1 MVELLTITLFKL
13 SFHYIKTLWKIIA
26 QLLFF
31 RIVSELQQFRQDLE
45 NHKKQLE
52 DFYSNQLSTSQYK
65 SMKEIQ
71 YHLSTGLDKQMQQT
85 QDNSRE
91 ICNYQIS
98 QFSDICKS
106 HQDAH
111 ERFVKSQMKEQ
122 TIRRMEENE
131 QLANHL
137 EMISLKKMNEI
148 NDMQIHYKN
157 KTLHTGQDVVS
168 KNVQDQLNEMHRK
181 YTEELRKAVESE
193 RSSKQDSHSL
203 NVSRNQDVQHIG
215 SGNDF
220 RTHKFENKQHT
231 GSQHSN
237 SELSRQGKVLS
248 ERNRDNLHYENNTS
262 KNFPFVSPGCR
273 TDLWNAKSVFSKTN
287 PSPVAAVLPQPHNE
301 KCENIP
307 WKKRGK
313 QKKNYGQPSRKSQR
327 LNRRESDT
335 ENEASDVS
343 QKFETGIGKLEKTD
357 ANQNTQKPFSGAYST
372 SQINDFGVSR
382 GRQPGKALVERKESS
397 SLFKVP
403 QFSQSSLSETENNVS
418 SRGNFSVT
426 KPISSFAL
434 GSKEKQ
440 QTTYQNVFPV
450 RPNTYSVNNLRKSTP
465 SVTNFWQQSGRFSG
479 HNTDGGCVKDQTGWN
494 QNSKLQQQTGSV
506 YDFSESPE
514 SHQKSVKESGK
525 R

>member
-1 MVELLTITLFKL
+1 
-13 SFHYIKTLWKIIA
+13 
-26 QLLFF
+26 
-31 RIVSELQQFRQDLE
+31 
-45 NHKKQLE
+45 
-52 DFYSNQLSTSQYK
+52 
-65 SMKEIQ
+65 MKEIQ

-111 ERFVKSQMKEQ
+111 ERFVKAQMKEQ
-122 TIRRMEENE
+122 TILRMEENE

-181 YTEELRKAVESE
+181 YTEELAKLRKAVESE
-193 RSSKQDSHSL
+193 RSSKQDSQSVYSL

-215 SGNDF
+215 SGIDF

-237 SELSRQGKVLS
+237 SELSRQGKILS
-248 ERNRDNLHYENNTS
+248 ERNGDNLHYENNTS

-287 PSPVAAVLPQPHNE
+287 PSPVAAVLPQPHNNE

-313 QKKNYGQPSRKSQR
+313 RKKNYGQPSRKSQR

-335 ENEASDVS
+335 ENEASDAS

-357 ANQNTQKPFSGAYST
+357 ANQNTQKPFSVVYST
-372 SQINDFGVSR
+372 ILVNDFGVSR
-382 GRQPGKALVERKESS
+382 GRQPGKAIVEKKESS

-403 QFSQSSLSETENNVS
+403 QFSQNSHNETENNSTNVS

-440 QTTYQNVFPV
+440 QTTYENVFPV
-450 RPNTYSVNNLRKSTP
+450 RPNTYSVNNLSTQYLSFSVGFWRKTGYHF
-465 SVTNFWQQSGRFSG
+465 SV
-479 HNTDGGCVKDQTGWN
+479 
-494 QNSKLQQQTGSV
+494 
-506 YDFSESPE
+506 
-514 SHQKSVKESGK
+514 
-525 R
+525 

>member
-1 MVELLTITLFKL
+1 LENYCSNT
-13 SFHYIKTLWKIIA
+13 
-26 QLLFF
+26 FF
-31 RIVSELQQFRQDLE
+31 RIISELQQFRQDLE

-85 QDNSRE
+85 QHNSRE

-106 HQDAH
+106 QQDAH
-111 ERFVKSQMKEQ
+111 ERFFNAQMKEQ
-122 TIRRMEENE
+122 TILRMEENK

-157 KTLHTGQDVVS
+157 KTLNTGQDIIP
-168 KNVQDQLNEMHRK
+168 KNIQDQLNEMHRK
-181 YTEELRKAVESE
+181 YTEELAKLRKAVESE
-193 RSSKQDSHSL
+193 RSSKQDSQSVYSL
-203 NVSRNQDVQHIG
+203 NASRNQDVQHTG
-215 SGNDF
+215 SDKDCL
-220 RTHKFENKQHT
+220 THKFENKQHT

-237 SELSRQGKVLS
+237 SELIRQSKMLS
-248 ERNRDNLHYENNTS
+248 ERNGDDLHYENNTS
-262 KNFPFVSPGCR
+262 KNFAFVSPGCR
-273 TDLWNAKSVFSKTN
+273 TDLWNAKSVFSKIN
-287 PSPVAAVLPQPHNE
+287 PSPVAAVLPQPHNNDNLGR
-301 KCENIP
+301 CENIL

-335 ENEASDVS
+335 ENEASDAS
-343 QKFETGIGKLEKTD
+343 QKFETGIGKTD
-357 ANQNTQKPFSGAYST
+357 ANQNTQKPFSVVYST
-372 SQINDFGVSR
+372 TQVNDFGVSR
-382 GRQPGKALVERKESS
+382 GRQPGKTIVERKESS

-403 QFSQSSLSETENNVS
+403 QFSQNSHNETKNNSANVS

-426 KPISSFAL
+426 KPISSVAL
-434 GSKEKQ
+434 GTIEKQ
-440 QTTYQNVFPV
+440 QTTYENVFPV

-465 SVTNFWQQSGRFSG
+465 SVTHFWQQRGRFSG
-479 HNTDGGCVKDQTGWN
+479 HNTEGGCVKDQSTWN
-494 QNSKLQQQTGSV
+494 LNSKLQQKTGSV
-506 YDFSESPE
+506 YDFSESPD